1 MICSVHVTIFTVS
14 CDLVT
19 FTEEMLSGKLHFLC
33 SVVSVRGCSVIL
45 IVKLK
50 WGQKYMFIWK
60 CAFGSCCLQ
69 NLVFSN
75 VSFTTIITSN
85 NFLMIS

>member
-19 FTEEMLSGKLHFLC
+19 FTEEVLSGKLHFLC

-50 WGQKYMFIWK
+50 WGQKYMFYMEMCIRK
-60 CAFGSCCLQ
+60 LLFTE
-69 NLVFSN
+69 FSI
-75 VSFTTIITSN
+75 F
-85 NFLMIS
+85 

>member
-19 FTEEMLSGKLHFLC
+19 FTEEVLSGKLHFLC

-50 WGQKYMFIWK
+50 WGQKYMFYMEMCIRK
-60 CAFGSCCLQ
+60 L
-69 NLVFSN
+69 LLTEFSI
-75 VSFTTIITSN
+75 F
-85 NFLMIS
+85 

>member
-50 WGQKYMFIWK
+50 WGQKYMFYMEMCIRK
-60 CAFGSCCLQ
+60 LLFTE
-69 NLVFSN
+69 FSI
-75 VSFTTIITSN
+75 F
-85 NFLMIS
+85 

>member
-33 SVVSVRGCSVIL
+33 SVVPVRGCSVIL

-50 WGQKYMFIWK
+50 WGQKYMFYMEMCIQK
-60 CAFGSCCLQ
+60 L
-69 NLVFSN
+69 LLTEFSI
-75 VSFTTIITSN
+75 F
-85 NFLMIS
+85 

>member
-50 WGQKYMFIWK
+50 WGQKYMFYMEMCIRK
-60 CAFGSCCLQ
+60 L
-69 NLVFSN
+69 LLTEFSI
-75 VSFTTIITSN
+75 F
-85 NFLMIS
+85 

>member
-50 WGQKYMFIWK
+50 WGQKYVLY
-60 CAFGSCCLQ
+60 G
-69 NLVFSN
+69 N
-75 VSFTTIITSN
+75 VHSEVVVYRI
-85 NFLMIS
+85 